1 MSADD
6 SAAGQEI
13 IRNVELALGD
23 GSYVSVYIR
32 GWTEAVSVIRVQ
44 RSTATVRIEG
54 TGNAV
59 HDVAYSAVAAA
70 KYFPRPL
77 RAIDTLA

>member
-23 GSYVSVYIR
+23 GSNVSVYIR
-32 GWTEAVSVIRVQ
+32 GWSEAVPVVRVQ
-44 RSTATVRIEG
+44 RSSATVRIEG

-59 HDVAYSAVAAA
+59 HDVAYSAVVAA
-70 KYFPRPL
+70 KYFPRSV
-77 RAIDTLA
+77 RAIDRLA